1 MKKRKRKNRYK
12 AKYQTGG
19 SMYKDNTVQSAG
31 QGGKGTTANIV
42 FDESNPAVLQSKL
55 KQLEETKNQAI
66 ESSTE
71 MAHTIEQQAET
82 DRQKV
87 LQAEAES
94 NQKFQTGENIASKGA
109 EAYKKSKDVL
119 AQLAASKA
127 KNEAAARAA
136 KSIAGKEFGNVARR
150 EASEEVSRMLSKHAA
165 GEGAEIALAGADKT
179 SSLLSSFNPTQAVPT
194 YTPPPSIVTNL
205 GSEAVK
211 KGSEE
216 LVKQGTQEVIT
227 KGSEEAIKAGA
238 NVGGNVAGTTSG
250 VVGGAGVGSGLAKFA
265 TSGAGLGTI
274 GALVGTGV
282 TMLSDDGDPTKSN
295 VGEYSGSIL
304 SSAGTGASVGSMLG
318 PVGTAVG
325 AGVGAIYGAAKQ
337 YFGTRK
343 AKRAQERADKERMA
357 RVGKYNK
364 EVSQNLA
371 SANMQARSGEI
382 EQKTYSG
389 YDLGR
394 NVVAQLGG
402 MRMGIPRYA

>member
-1 MKKRKRKNRYK
+1 MNKRKRKNRYK
-12 AKYQTGG
+12 SKYQTGG
-19 SMYKDNTVQSAG
+19 SMYTDNTVQSAG

-55 KQLEETKNQAI
+55 QQLEETKNQAI

-82 DRQKV
+82 DRQEV

-94 NQKFQTGENIASKGA
+94 NQKFQTGENIAKQGMDT
-109 EAYKKSKDVL
+109 YKKSKDL
-119 AQLAASKA
+119 MSELAASKA

-150 EASEEVSRMLSKHAA
+150 ESAEEVSKILSKEVA
-165 GEGAEIALAGADKT
+165 GKGTEIALSNTSGGS
-179 SSLLSSFNPTQAVPT
+179 SSLMGAFSAPTP
-194 YTPPPSIVTNL
+194 TPPIPGIVPPAPAVNAVTN
-205 GSEAVK
+205 
-211 KGSEE
+211 
-216 LVKQGTQEVIT
+216 
-227 KGSEEAIKAGA
+227 
-238 NVGGNVAGTTSG
+238 AGTTAASEIG
-250 VVGGAGVGSGLAKFA
+250 KTAVKEGASKFAGVGGTGAAGTSGLAKFA
-265 TSGAGLGTI
+265 TSGAGIGTI

-282 TMLSDDGDPTKSN
+282 SMLSDDGDPTKSN

-304 SSAGTGASVGSMLG
+304 SSAGTGASVGSLLG

-337 YFGTRK
+337 FFGTRK
-343 AKRAQERADKERMA
+343 AKREQRKADKERMA

-371 SANMQARSGEI
+371 SANMQARAGEI

>member
-1 MKKRKRKNRYK
+1 
-12 AKYQTGG
+12 
-19 SMYKDNTVQSAG
+19 MYTDNTVQSAG

-55 KQLEETKNQAI
+55 QQLEETKNQAI

-82 DRQKV
+82 DRQEV

-94 NQKFQTGENIASKGA
+94 NQKFQTGENIAKQGMDT
-109 EAYKKSKDVL
+109 YKKSKDL
-119 AQLAASKA
+119 MSELAASKA

-150 EASEEVSRMLSKHAA
+150 ESAEEVSKILSKEVA
-165 GEGAEIALAGADKT
+165 GKGTEIALSNTSGGS
-179 SSLLSSFNPTQAVPT
+179 SSLMGAFSAPTP
-194 YTPPPSIVTNL
+194 TPPIPGIVPPAPAVNAVTN
-205 GSEAVK
+205 
-211 KGSEE
+211 
-216 LVKQGTQEVIT
+216 
-227 KGSEEAIKAGA
+227 
-238 NVGGNVAGTTSG
+238 AGTTAASEIG
-250 VVGGAGVGSGLAKFA
+250 KTAVKEGASKFAGVGGTGAAGTSGLAKFA
-265 TSGAGLGTI
+265 TSGAGIGTI

-282 TMLSDDGDPTKSN
+282 SMLSDDGDPTKSN

-304 SSAGTGASVGSMLG
+304 SSAGTGASVGSLLG

-337 YFGTRK
+337 FFGTRK
-343 AKRAQERADKERMA
+343 AKREQRKADKERMA

-371 SANMQARSGEI
+371 SANMQARAGEI

>member
-1 MKKRKRKNRYK
+1 MNKRKRTNRYK

-19 SMYKDNTVQSAG
+19 SMYTDNTVQSAG

-55 KQLEETKNQAI
+55 QQLEETKNQAI

-94 NQKFQTGENIASKGA
+94 NQKFQTGENIAKQGMDT
-109 EAYKKSKDVL
+109 YKKSKDL
-119 AQLAASKA
+119 MSQLAASKA

-150 EASEEVSRMLSKHAA
+150 ESAEEVGKILAKEVA
-165 GEGAEIALAGADKT
+165 GEGAEIAIDKGS
-179 SSLLSSFNPTQAVPT
+179 SSLLSSFTPTPT
-194 YTPPPSIVTNL
+194 YTPPPSLVSNL
-205 GSEAVK
+205 GSETIK

-216 LVKQGTQEVIT
+216 LIKQGTQEVIT

-265 TSGAGLGTI
+265 TSGAGIGTI

-282 TMLSDDGDPTKSN
+282 SMLSDDNDPTKSN

-304 SSAGTGASVGSMLG
+304 SSAGTGASVGSLLG

-343 AKRAQERADKERMA
+343 AKREQRKADKERMA

-371 SANMQARSGEI
+371 SANMQARAGEI